1 MFIIACSF
9 KKNRKAPTKAAN
21 NITNIIILHIFLLII
36 SIEKR
41 FIIHLNTQKFR
52 LFDGLSSNR
61 YIRLYLLTLTLRKE
75 LNLIF
80 MPHSQIILLYEYP
93 LNIQILSHKD
103 ILFLLKISILSFTVK
118 SAILSESAGRHLS

>member
-1 MFIIACSF
+1 
-9 KKNRKAPTKAAN
+9 
-21 NITNIIILHIFLLII
+21 
-36 SIEKR
+36 
-41 FIIHLNTQKFR
+41 
-52 LFDGLSSNR
+52 
-61 YIRLYLLTLTLRKE
+61 
-75 LNLIF
+75 